1 MKKRVSFIVCVMFVC
16 VHALGCEAFVR
27 KFTRKPKKEQTK
39 VEEQVVAPE
48 DYTVAARTSEEA
60 YREDFFIWRSWHEEL
75 VYWLVKDGNRKK
87 QMDCLRQTKKSL
99 QELGK
104 LLGQGYALTVSGFI
118 SQLDELAAAMEK
130 DIYGQKV
137 EIFRQKAEALYRQI
151 NRQLSFAS
159 VKDAL
164 Q

>member
-1 MKKRVSFIVCVMFVC
+1 MCVILAC

-27 KFTRKPKKEQTK
+27 KFTRKPKKGHAR

-48 DYTVAARTSEEA
+48 DYSVAERTGEEA
-60 YREDFFIWRSWHEEL
+60 YREDFFIWKSWHEEL
-75 VYWLVKDGNRKK
+75 VYWLVKDANRKK
-87 QMDCLRQTKKSL
+87 QMDCLNETKKSL

-104 LLGQGYALTVSGFI
+104 LLGQGYAPTVSGFI
-118 SQLDELAAAMEK
+118 AQLDELQAAMEK
-130 DIYGQKV
+130 DIYGLKV

-151 NRQLSFAS
+151 GSQLSYPR